1 MEGQAVTVR
10 YVLRRGITV
19 MAICGLLGCLGL
31 GPAWADPETEPVAVD
46 APPPE
51 APPVPPEG
59 LPPPPPEG
67 APTPPPPVDDGRV
80 ESTPPA
86 MTQTPDGWTLK
97 LSAKDETQ
105 GPIPPL
111 TTALSS
117 REYVVGGTYIGSL
130 TGPDDG
136 EEPGGTL
143 EVGYEIGCGI
153 DMSTSNGVSL
163 TGTMGI
169 NPSIGLI
176 GTDIISPLP
185 EGIVP
190 GLGDNFGAGITV
202 GLKPGLVNVVPVTK
216 KDFTGADPWVMISR
230 FRVKIDGC
238 VGESFIRSYAFLT
251 RSTAM
256 SEAVLAWYGVTKKI

>member
-19 MAICGLLGCLGL
+19 LAIGGSISCFAV
-31 GPAWADPETEPVAVD
+31 GPASAQPDPAPEPVAVD
-46 APPPE
+46 APAPEGVPLPPE
-51 APPVPPEG
+51 AAP
-59 LPPPPPEG
+59 LPPDG
-67 APTPPPPVDDGRV
+67 APPPPPVDDGRV

-86 MTQTPDGWTLK
+86 MTETPDGWTLT

-117 REYVVGGTYIGSL
+117 REYVVGGTYVGSL
-130 TGPDDG
+130 TGPA
-136 EEPGGTL
+136 EEEPPGGTL

-176 GTDIISPLP
+176 GTDIISPAP

-190 GLGDNFGAGITV
+190 GLGNNFGGGITV

-216 KDFTGADPWVMISR
+216 KEFTGADPWVMISR

>member
-1 MEGQAVTVR
+1 VTVGD
-10 YVLRRGITV
+10 VLRRGITV
-19 MAICGLLGCLGL
+19 LAIGGLLSCPSVGTAFAQP
-31 GPAWADPETEPVAVD
+31 GPEPQPVPVD
-46 APPPE
+46 APVSVA
-51 APPVPPEG
+51 APLQPN
-59 LPPPPPEG
+59 G
-67 APTPPPPVDDGRV
+67 APPPPPVDEGPV

-86 MTQTPDGWTLK
+86 VTETPDGWELK
-97 LSAKDETQ
+97 LSANDETQ
-105 GPIPPL
+105 APIPPL

-117 REYVVGGTYIGSL
+117 REYVVGGTYSGTL
-130 TGPDDG
+130 RGPDDG
-136 EEPGGTL
+136 EETGGTL

-176 GTDIISPLP
+176 GTDIISPAP
-185 EGIVP
+185 DGIVP
-190 GLGDNFGAGITV
+190 GLGGNLGGGITV

-216 KDFTGADPWVMISR
+216 KEFTGGGPWVMVSN

-238 VGESFIRSYAFLT
+238 VGESFIRSCAFLS

>member
-1 MEGQAVTVR
+1 M
-10 YVLRRGITV
+10 VLRRGTTALAV
-19 MAICGLLGCLGL
+19 GALLLCL
-31 GPAWADPETEPVAVD
+31 PAGHVSAQPEPEPAPAAEP

-51 APPVPPEG
+51 GPEGVAPAPPPDE
-59 LPPPPPEG
+59 
-67 APTPPPPVDDGRV
+67 GRV

-86 MTQTPDGWTLK
+86 VTETPDGWTLT
-97 LSAKDETQ
+97 LSAEDETQ
-105 GPIPPL
+105 APVPPL

-136 EEPGGTL
+136 TPPGGTL

-163 TGTMGI
+163 TGTAGI

-176 GTDIISPLP
+176 GTDFISPFPDGL
-185 EGIVP
+185 VP
-190 GLGDNFGAGITV
+190 GIGGNIGGGITI
-202 GLKPGLVNVVPVTK
+202 GLKPGLVNVVPVAK
-216 KDFTGADPWVMISR
+216 KEFTGADPWVMVSN

-256 SEAVLAWYGVTKKI
+256 SDAVLAWYGVTKNV